1 MFRLKFGM
9 FAKQKEEI
17 KMLKKNIDK
26 QKRKSRPQTFI
37 GVRPARFKKK
47 TTYNRQE
54 QKNNTH
60 SQINEKDQDLQFK
73 ASNFN

>member
-1 MFRLKFGM
+1 
-9 FAKQKEEI
+9 
-17 KMLKKNIDK
+17 MLKKNIDK

-47 TTYNRQE
+47 TAYNRQE
-54 QKNNTH
+54 QKNNIN

-73 ASNFN
+73 ISNFN

>member
-9 FAKQKEEI
+9 FAEQKEGI

-26 QKRKSRPQTFI
+26 QKRRSRPQIFV

-47 TTYNRQE
+47 AAYNRQE
-54 QKNNTH
+54 WKKEEEQR
-60 SQINEKDQDLQFK
+60 SSSFPSCEE
-73 ASNFN
+73 

>member
-9 FAKQKEEI
+9 FTKQEEGI

-26 QKRKSRPQTFI
+26 QKRKSRPQTFV

-47 TTYNRQE
+47 SAYNRQE
-54 QKNNTH
+54 WKKE
-60 SQINEKDQDLQFK
+60 EK
-73 ASNFN
+73 